1 MPAEPGVFVPACAG
15 PIETRARPGVKVSR
29 MPEERPE
36 EQSEQEPSAQGDPG
50 DPPQGESAA
59 GDAAGDATDGDG
71 DDSTSEALEAAKE
84 ALSSIQAEADAAL
97 GDEKAPGESGGGE
110 TVADSVVQAALKA
123 AQQGGGEGAKLEL
136 PDFDLSSVSGAQH
149 GLDMLA
155 DVQLDV
161 RIELGRTRMLVE
173 DVLRLNS
180 GAVVELDKL
189 AGDPLDVY
197 VNDRLVARGEVLVLN
212 DNFCIRVNEIID
224 TVGQELT
231 EEAAS

>member
-1 MPAEPGVFVPACAG
+1 MPAEPGVLGPACAG
-15 PIETRARPGVKVSR
+15 PTETRARLGVKVSR
-29 MPEERPE
+29 MPDERPE

-50 DPPQGESAA
+50 DPGEPSQGESAA
-59 GDAAGDATDGDG
+59 GDSTDGGG

-97 GDEKAPGESGGGE
+97 GDEEAGSATGEGE
-110 TVADSVVQAALKA
+110 TVADSVVQAALEA
-123 AQQGGGEGAKLEL
+123 AQQKGSEGVKLEL

-224 TVGQELT
+224 TAGEELA